1 MDRQVDNGFFAKNF
15 HLFLFNFFESLRC
28 HIVLGCDII
37 YLAKKCPHMG
47 NGTNM
52 K

>member
-1 MDRQVDNGFFAKNF
+1 MDRQVDNGFFAKNYQ
-15 HLFLFNFFESLRC
+15 LFLSNFFESLRC
-28 HIVLGCDII
+28 HTVGICVII